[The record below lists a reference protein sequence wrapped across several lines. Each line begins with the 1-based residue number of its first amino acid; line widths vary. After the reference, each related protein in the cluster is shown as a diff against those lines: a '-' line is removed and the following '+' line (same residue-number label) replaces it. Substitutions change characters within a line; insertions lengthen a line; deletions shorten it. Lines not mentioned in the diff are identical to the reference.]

1 MNTKSISAKWFS
13 ILSGISGILGV
24 FLLAVSFL
32 INPSPP
38 PHPTI
43 DQLVE
48 FGHQNFTTI
57 LWGAWLQA
65 VGPVFIVFFALA
77 IVYLSGA
84 TKHLAGWMTLFGAC
98 TLMTVSLIE
107 ITFYI
112 CALSPEPSVMGPIGI
127 DLINSVQHLY
137 FIVAAPAFFIPLGW
151 VIMQSK
157 ILPRLLG
164 LFAIMLGLIF
174 AILGITT
181 VHVLALPMWITALGG
196 VQVLW
201 WLSAS
206 GILISRAGKLAYPSF
221 G

>member
-1 MNTKSISAKWFS
+1 MKTTSISEKWFS
-13 ILSGISGILGV
+13 ILSGLSGISGV
-24 FLLAVSFL
+24 LLLITSFL
-32 INPSPP
+32 INPGPP
-38 PHPTI
+38 PHPTV

-48 FGHQNFTTI
+48 FGHKNFTTI

-65 VGPVFIVFFALA
+65 VGPVFIVLFALA

-112 CALSPEPSVMGPIGI
+112 CALSEEPAVMGPIGI

-137 FIVAAPAFFIPLGW
+137 FIVAAPVFFIPLGI
-151 VIMQSK
+151 VIIQSK
-157 ILPRLLG
+157 ILPR
-164 LFAIMLGLIF
+164 MLGVLAVVLGVGF
-174 AILGITT
+174 GVLGITT
-181 VHVLALPMWITALGG
+181 ILILALPMQITAFGG

-206 GILISRAGKLAYPSF
+206 IVLITRSKKISYPSF
-221 G
+221 L

>member
-1 MNTKSISAKWFS
+1 M
-13 ILSGISGILGV
+13 
-24 FLLAVSFL
+24 
-32 INPSPP
+32 
-38 PHPTI
+38 
-43 DQLVE
+43 
-48 FGHQNFTTI
+48 
-57 LWGAWLQA
+57 
-65 VGPVFIVFFALA
+65 FIMLFALS
-77 IVYLSGA
+77 IVYLTGA

-98 TLMTVSLIE
+98 TLMIVSLIE

-112 CALSPEPSVMGPIGI
+112 CALSPEPSVMGPIVI
-127 DLINSVQHLY
+127 DLINSIQHMY
-137 FIVAAPAFFIPLGW
+137 FIVAAPAFFIPLAL

-164 LFAIMLGLIF
+164 LFAIVLGIIF

-181 VHVLALPMWITALGG
+181 VLVLALPMWITALGG

-206 GILISRAGKLAYPSF
+206 GSPILRTSKMSYPSF

>member
-1 MNTKSISAKWFS
+1 MSTTFMSAKWFS
-13 ILSGISGILGV
+13 ILSGLSGILGV

-32 INPSPP
+32 INPGPP
-38 PHPTI
+38 PHPTL

-48 FGHQNFTTI
+48 FGHQNSKTI

-65 VGPVFIVFFALA
+65 VGPVFLVLFALA

-84 TKHLAGWMTLFGAC
+84 TRHLAGWMTLFGAC
-98 TLMTVSLIE
+98 TLMMVSLIE

-112 CALSPEPSVMGPIGI
+112 CALSPQPSVIGPIGI

-137 FIVAAPAFFIPLGW
+137 FIVAAPTFFIPLGL

-157 ILPRLLG
+157 ILPKLLG
-164 LFAIMLGLIF
+164 LFAILLGIIF

-181 VHVLALPMWITALGG
+181 VLILALPMWITAFGG

-206 GILISRAGKLAYPSF
+206 GILISRARKISYPSIQ
-221 G
+221 